1 MLFQEAE
8 AAAVAKEAKRAK
20 QADKEAHAAQ
30 QASEVVKSPS
40 GSSCLSYELFVGQ
53 AKGND
58 EKMNERENM
67 SIRSEGGDSI
77 SEHRGRI
84 AGANGSM
91 VRKVSAVSIA
101 SVTLSLLSILFVLCC
116 S

>member
-1 MLFQEAE
+1 MFQEAE

-30 QASEVVKSPS
+30 QSSEVVKSPS

-58 EKMNERENM
+58 EKLNERENM

-77 SEHRGRI
+77 SEHRGRV
-84 AGANGSM
+84 AGGNGSM
-91 VRKVSAVSIA
+91 VRKVSAVSIT
-101 SVTLSLLSILFVLCC
+101 SVTVCFFLFVLCC